1 MAITK
6 AQLQKVHNVAMECI
20 KHLVIAKGVSVNQA
34 EDMVLQTL
42 KESEAYMKAGMIN
55 ETVASLKMIH
65 MDQSPEQAAKEML
78 KSLLK

>member
-1 MAITK
+1 MVITK

-55 ETVASLKMIH
+55 ETIASLKMIH
-65 MDQSPEQAAKEML
+65 MDQSVDRAAKELL
-78 KSLLK
+78 KSLSK